1 MDNLEPKKLA
11 LLRILQILEKYSDSA
26 HPLKQEDIARYLE
39 EDYGI
44 KVERKAISR
53 NVALLKDAGY
63 EIESTRAGSYL
74 DETTRS
80 FTDSELRLLIDGVL
94 SSKYITARYSKEMID
109 KLCSLSS
116 VYFRSHV
123 RHVHSLS
130 EWDKSDNPA
139 LFYNIE
145 LIDEAIENKRRVTFD
160 YNKYGADKRL
170 HKTHTH
176 TVSPY
181 QLVLHNQRYYLMCM
195 NEKWKN
201 MGYYRLDR
209 ITNMSMTDERAT
221 PITKVPGYERGIN
234 YKELSSALPY
244 MYTDK
249 PERIDLVAA
258 EYIVD
263 QIIDWFGKDITIS
276 KCPDDETKIKVSL
289 IASPMAMEHWA
300 MQYIPLVEVVS
311 PASLRETIKS
321 NVTAAAA
328 AYKEYD
334 GETLTVSEAAT
345 GDLVD
350 ELSGREAVETI
361 RVEPYE
367 KYTIEANGRKDAD
380 EGPVVIL
387 KIWD

>member
-1 MDNLEPKKLA
+1 MDSLEPKKLA
-11 LLRILQILEKYSDSA
+11 LLRILQILKKYSDYD
-26 HPLKQEDIARYLE
+26 HPLTQDDIARYLE

-44 KVERKAISR
+44 VIERKAISR

-63 EIESTRAGSYL
+63 EIESTKRLGCYL
-74 DETTRS
+74 DERD

-94 SSKYITARYSKEMID
+94 SSKYITEKYSKEIID
-109 KLCSLSS
+109 KLCALSNQ
-116 VYFRSHV
+116 YFRSHV
-123 RHVHSLS
+123 KHIHSVG
-130 EWDKSDNPA
+130 EWDKTENKA
-139 LFYNIE
+139 LFFNIE
-145 LIDEAIENKRRVTFD
+145 LVDEAIEQKKQIRFD
-160 YNKYGADKRL
+160 YNKYGVDKKM

-176 TVSPY
+176 TVTPY
-181 QLVLHNQRYYLMCM
+181 QLVLHNQRYYLMCKS
-195 NEKWKN
+195 ERWQN
-201 MGYYRLDR
+201 MGFYRLDR
-209 ITNMSMTDERAT
+209 ITNMSMTEERAT
-221 PITKVPGYERGIN
+221 PITQVKGYERGIN
-234 YKELSSALPY
+234 YKELSTALPY

-276 KCPDDETKIKVSL
+276 KCPDDETKVKVSL

-300 MQYIPLVEVVS
+300 MQYIPHVEVLA

-345 GDLVD
+345 SDLVD

-367 KYTIEANGRKDAD
+367 KYSIEADGKKTED

-387 KIWD
+387 KVWD